1 MNSFL
6 KVTFIFGLS
15 FVLLGCVESTSNKKY
30 ELASSLS
37 ENREINEAL
46 QEDQEIVNFLAPY
59 AKKIDQEMN
68 QELSYTKKPMF
79 KTDSKFNTAIGNLMA
94 DAVFEQIKPLAKEKF
109 NIQLD
114 AVLLNYGGIRSG
126 ISEGKITV
134 KTAFDIMP
142 FENKVVIV
150 ELSYKKM
157 NELFEY
163 LAKNEVAHPFAG
175 IKLEINQLSE
185 ITHQKI
191 YSKELKE
198 GETYFIATSD
208 YLLKGGDQMNF
219 FIDNES
225 VFEIN
230 YKLRNLFIDYFKS
243 KDEIVAEKDNRFV
256 KVQR

>member
-1 MNSFL
+1 MNGFL
-6 KVTFIFGLS
+6 KVASIFCLS
-15 FVLLGCVESTSNKKY
+15 FVLIGCVESTSRIKL
-30 ELASSLS
+30 ELASSQS
-37 ENREINEAL
+37 ENREINLEL
-46 QEDQEIVNFLAPY
+46 EEDQEIVNFLKPY

-68 QELSYTKKPMF
+68 EELSYTKKSMF
-79 KTDSKFNTAIGNLMA
+79 KTDSNFNTAIGNMMA
-94 DAVFEQIKPLAKEKF
+94 DAVLEKIRPLAQEKHG
-109 NIQLD
+109 IKVD

-142 FENKVVIV
+142 FENEVVII
-150 ELSYKKM
+150 ELSHKKI
-157 NELFEY
+157 NELFEF
-163 LAKNEVAHPFAG
+163 LAMGQVAHPIAG
-175 IKLEINQLSE
+175 MELEIDQLSE

-219 FIDNES
+219 FIDNEN
-225 VFEIN
+225 VFETN